1 MLSFLPFFAALC
13 FSFVMFFFFAAT
25 LTCVAVVRVIPV
37 IPVIP
42 LVAIVFAIV
51 TGHVVVVVAGN
62 GNGNGARAVC
72 SLGADIRARIVLHMA
87 ESYR

>member
-1 MLSFLPFFAALC
+1 
-13 FSFVMFFFFAAT
+13 MFFFFAAT

-37 IPVIP
+37 IP

-51 TGHVVVVVAGN
+51 TGHVVVVIVVVAGY
-62 GNGNGARAVC
+62 GNGARAVC
-72 SLGADIRARIVLHMA
+72 SLGAHIRARIVLHMA